1 MSAACG
7 VCARIEMCKRGENP
21 YLVRELETGYAVIGD
36 HQRFHGY
43 TLFLCKRHESELY
56 RLPDDFKR
64 RFLEE
69 MSLVAEA
76 ADRAFHPDKMNYEL
90 LGNGLGHMHWHL
102 FPRWEGDTAQP
113 GPVWWTPYEEMSA
126 ESARPSP
133 EELET
138 LKRQLGDALDAVLK
152 EHGKA

>member
-43 TLFLCKRHESELY
+43 TLFLCKLHESELY
-56 RLPDDFKR
+56 RLPDDFKCK
-64 RFLEE
+64 FLEE

-76 ADRAFHPDKMNYEL
+76 VDRAFHPDRMNYGL
-90 LGNGLGHMHWHL
+90 LGNGLSHL
-102 FPRWEGDTAQP
+102 
-113 GPVWWTPYEEMSA
+113 
-126 ESARPSP
+126 
-133 EELET
+133 
-138 LKRQLGDALDAVLK
+138 
-152 EHGKA
+152 H